1 MPAKGINVLL
11 EVTFPATSDEKIVRV
26 KKIDTLDLVVE
37 YSSAYKKLGL
47 TKAGKEGNHAR

>member
-1 MPAKGINVLL
+1 MPAKEINVLL
-11 EVTFPATSDEKIVRV
+11 EVTFPATSDEEIVRV
-26 KKIDTLDLVVE
+26 KKIDALDLVVE